1 MNENEK
7 MNENGEMDEKEMD
20 ELEEVKRSEQVK
32 HLARSLEG
40 RKSTEAKRIEA
51 VLKETDDKV
60 FQQILR
66 DKLDT
71 LNTPA
76 MSVEQ
81 ITAEIEGLG
90 YSINYILK
98 LGLSKLGNQLQWQE
112 KKVEKEKDKYYK
124 SHLIKE

>member
-1 MNENEK
+1 MNENEINE
-7 MNENGEMDEKEMD
+7 MNEN
-20 ELEEVKRSEQVK
+20 EEVKRSEQVK

>member
-1 MNENEK
+1 MNENEE
-7 MNENGEMDEKEMD
+7 MYENEEMDEKEMD